1 METHLYCHSSS
12 TWLHRVPFADGVFPS
27 VSFERIYICVL
38 QLSPDEASIATRSR
52 FNAGGTELSSWDE
65 NTIRTLCSSSSSSSS
80 YKKRHTGTTTSNQ
93 PLIPVCNQSELRR
106 IDRRKWSCGVG
117 VLQKV
122 HGQFRYWSV
131 SEWQRA
137 THHAIDP
144 IMKFLRSGVLQ
155 LAWPQSSCTTL
166 ARRAVFIQSEKLTT
180 TSVPDLVAA
189 PLLVPLLIPV
199 QEKDKRLG
207 TRLL

>member
-1 METHLYCHSSS
+1 MWSHCVS
-12 TWLHRVPFADGVFPS
+12 FADGVFPLI
-27 VSFERIYICVL
+27 SFAHIYICIL
-38 QLSPDEASIATRSR
+38 HLSREAASIAIRSR
-52 FNAGGTELSSWDE
+52 FNAGSTELSSWDG
-65 NTIRTLCSSSSSSSS
+65 NTIRTLCSSRSS

-166 ARRAVFIQSEKLTT
+166 ARRAVFIRSEKLTT